1 MAQLL
6 MEAEQTKPAPAA
18 ELATSRTENTSLVLL
33 FLLSVGCY
41 INTLLNAFVYDDELQ
56 ILQNPYI
63 KSWHYLPAIFRTT
76 VWSFIGSAGDTN
88 YYRPLMTLTYL
99 FLWKIF
105 GDSPVG

>member
-1 MAQLL
+1 MECSEQNLNAAAAQS
-6 MEAEQTKPAPAA
+6 EDNVEQAG
-18 ELATSRTENTSLVLL
+18 VILL
-33 FLLSVGCY
+33 FLLATGCY
-41 INTLLNAFVYDDELQ
+41 VNTLWGAFVYDDELQ

-63 KSWHYLPAIFRTT
+63 KSWRYLPAIFRTT